1 MSGSSTDSQ
10 ARFNALVLASDR
22 TQDDAVALFAGVSCK
37 AAAIVGGVPML
48 LRVLNA
54 LAPIPGL
61 ERIVVMGPTAAALA
75 ASTPLSVGLKR
86 DRVIRFEPEASP
98 SRSAGAGLRA
108 LGMDAPVLITT
119 ADHALLTSRLAGEFM
134 AAARVSG
141 ADLAVGLVRFAGV
154 QAAFPGVRRTVL
166 RFQDDAFC
174 TCNLFAVLTPAGSRV
189 IDSWVRVE
197 QQRKHPARL
206 VAGIL
211 GAGAVLR
218 YLLGMLTLEEAL
230 SRASQR
236 LGTRIAPVIL
246 NDPEASV
253 DVDTPDDLLR
263 VEAILAKRKGGK
275 KSNVES

>member
-1 MSGSSTDSQ
+1 MSVSTTGSN

-22 TQDDAVALFAGVSCK
+22 TRDDAVAKFAGVSCK

-61 ERIVVMGPTAAALA
+61 DQIVVVGPSAVALA
-75 ASTPLSVGLKR
+75 GSVPLSVGLQR
-86 DRVIRFEPEASP
+86 DRVRRLEPEASP

-108 LGMDAPVLITT
+108 LGTDDPVLITT
-119 ADHALLTSRLAGEFM
+119 GDHALLTSGLAGGFM
-134 AAARVSG
+134 AAALASG
-141 ADLAVGLVRFAGV
+141 ADLAVGLVGFARV
-154 QAAFPGVRRTVL
+154 QSAFPGVRRTVL

-189 IDSWVRVE
+189 IDAWVRVE

-211 GAGAVLR
+211 GVGAVLR
-218 YLLGMLTLEEAL
+218 YLLGVLTLEQAL

-236 LGTRIAPVIL
+236 MGARIAPVIL
-246 NDPEASV
+246 DDPEASV

-263 VEAILAKRKGGK
+263 VEAILASRK
-275 KSNVES
+275 SS